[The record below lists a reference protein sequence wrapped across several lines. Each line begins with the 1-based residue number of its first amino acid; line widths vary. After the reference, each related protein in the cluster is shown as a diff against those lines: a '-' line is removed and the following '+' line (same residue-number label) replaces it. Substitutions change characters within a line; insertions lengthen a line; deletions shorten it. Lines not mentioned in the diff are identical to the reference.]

1 MGNVRPH
8 NAQVAAAPEARY
20 ATHMITL
27 RPAARSTAL
36 SAALS
41 VLLLTSL
48 AVTADQIEMQ
58 NGDRYVGRL
67 LIFTNDMLVLQS
79 DILGTVKLPR
89 AKVASVVLGSSTGT
103 NFARVPAQTN
113 QQYLTA
119 QPSPKAG
126 TGSLGALRQTGASS
140 NIVQQVQQQF
150 LSGASPEANQKFTQM
165 AEGLLSGKLNVA
177 DIRAE
182 AAAAADQL
190 RKLKHDSGDDAGA
203 LDGYLTILDNFLR
216 ETAPT
221 AGSLTNSA
229 APLRKTKDAPAKED
243 D

>member
-1 MGNVRPH
+1 MFRKGP
-8 NAQVAAAPEARY
+8 VAAEPEARY
-20 ATHMITL
+20 GEHMTTM
-27 RPAARSTAL
+27 RPGARSGAVAVAL
-36 SAALS
+36 SF
-41 VLLLTSL
+41 LLLTSF

-58 NGDRYVGRL
+58 NGDRYFGRL
-67 LIFTNDMLVLQS
+67 LTFTNDTLVLQS
-79 DILGTVKLPR
+79 DLLGTVRLPR
-89 AKVASVVLGSSTGT
+89 AKVASVVIGSSVT
-103 NFARVPAQTN
+103 NLARVPAQTN
-113 QQYLTA
+113 QQYLAASPSIKPGTSISGVVR
-119 QPSPKAG
+119 QP
-126 TGSLGALRQTGASS
+126 GAT
-140 NIVQQVQQQF
+140 NIMQQVQQQF
-150 LSGASPEANQKFTQM
+150 LSAASPEANQKFNEM
-165 AEGLLSGKLNVA
+165 AGGLLSGKLNVA